1 MNETKKIIL
10 LGAIALYSLTGAVF
24 MEMKAEVSRQEL
36 YCQQE
41 REVLLLLQMAVE
53 LKAECREIEAI
64 LNPGWAK
71 GMTEGH

>member
-10 LGAIALYSLTGAVF
+10 LGAIALYATTGAVF
-24 MEMKAEVSRQEL
+24 MVAKSELQLQEIRL
-36 YCQQE
+36 LRDQE
-41 REVLLLLQMAVE
+41 SLALLQMAVE

-64 LNPGWAK
+64 LNTGWAK